1 MKKSKL
7 DPLLLERWTSLRG
20 NMSIWLKEQFCPSL
34 YTSMVGK
41 LGVVLALPKVKR
53 CLLLIWNLKCICSFA
68 KCAGFFL
75 FLSKERAVFSLT
87 LFVIATFLSWQLN
100 ASKISRVI
108 RIKRIFRDSFPL
120 STVLLFWIFTS
131 FSFFSY
137 LLYDCNHFML
147 KYFKE

>member
-108 RIKRIFRDSFPL
+108 RINLKGSLEI
-120 STVLLFWIFTS
+120 LFLCQQ
-131 FSFFSY
+131 FFYSEF
-137 LLYDCNHFML
+137 LPRSHFLVTCFMIVIISC
-147 KYFKE
+147 